1 MARGTYLIVVAC
13 LSLPATASA
22 QGDGWRF
29 RWQKGQA
36 LAYQAEHVTTAS
48 ETVAGTK
55 TETTTTLR
63 HVKLWQV
70 LDVDASG
77 VATLQMSLKSLRFE
91 LDSPRAKLAF
101 DSAEPGKSDPQLREQ
116 MGRYV
121 GQPLAVLRIDPY
133 GRVVEVKESRHGPAT
148 RFEAELPFTLV
159 LPAAAPKPGQSW
171 ERNYQIT
178 LEPPQ
183 GTGEK
188 HAATQRF
195 VCQEVK
201 GTTATLTFATTLKQ
215 PPEAAADQIPL
226 FQMLPE
232 GVVEFDT
239 AAGCLQS
246 ATLKIEKDLTNHQ
259 GEGSSYRFRS
269 RYVEK
274 RVAATCTLV
283 PTLRVGTHVQPLRGA
298 WGRG

>member
-1 MARGTYLIVVAC
+1 MARGTLLIVMTC
-13 LSLPATASA
+13 LSLPGTVSA

-29 RWQKGQA
+29 RWHKGQVHT
-36 LAYQAEHVTTAS
+36 YQAEHVTTVA
-48 ETVAGTK
+48 ETVGGTK

-63 HVKLWQV
+63 QVKLWQI
-70 LDVDASG
+70 LDVDSAG
-77 VATLQMSLKSLRFE
+77 TARMAISLKSMRFE
-91 LDSPRAKLAF
+91 LDTPREKLVF
-101 DSAEPGKSDPQLREQ
+101 DSADPGKSDPQLREQ
-116 MGRYV
+116 MARYI

-133 GRVVEVKESRHGPAT
+133 GRVVEVLEAKDGPGSRHK
-148 RFEAELPFTLV
+148 AELPFSII
-159 LPAAAPKPGQSW
+159 LPAAAPRPGQSW
-171 ERNYQIT
+171 DRDYQIT
-178 LEPPQ
+178 LEPPL

-188 HAATQRF
+188 HTALQRF
-195 VCQEVK
+195 TCQEIK
-201 GTTATLTFATTLKQ
+201 GTTATIAFTTTLKQ

-239 AAGCLQS
+239 ATGCLQS

-274 RVAATCTLV
+274 RVEAN
-283 PTLRVGTHVQPLRGA
+283 
-298 WGRG
+298 